1 MKGAVTGWLAAGLM
15 LLACVG
21 VGCDRGD
28 PAPSESQL
36 AAAESR
42 RSDELEQIASTLD
55 ASLEAAE
62 LGVWRVV
69 EPVTFRHGVSAE
81 THSPLVGTISF
92 TCMFPITIEGTEH
105 ENLVRQNGRLVFHQ
119 DQWRLQQVGVSFKYF
134 NENDFTDESDLLAAS
149 LLDGG
154 KLTVLKSVWT
164 TTVRDTAELQLA
176 ARELERAEA
185 EQDQEEA
192 AALKKAE
199 ADAEAE
205 AKRAKRAK
213 RDSLTE
219 AARLKVMAAR
229 LTKIA
234 QAANSSLGA
243 TIEGVD
249 GLRLTGEVEVEV
261 ELSEDSFRG
270 RVSFEAMPRDVTVEY
285 LSARFGRP
293 WLYEGLKA
301 GGGWDGPSRQV
312 LSAFLDRRL
321 SEPAADEE

>member
-1 MKGAVTGWLAAGLM
+1 MKGAVSGWRAAGLM

-21 VGCDRGD
+21 VGCDRGV
-28 PAPSESQL
+28 PAQSESQL
-36 AAAESR
+36 AATENR
-42 RSDELEQIASTLD
+42 RSDELEQIASALD

-62 LGVWRVV
+62 LGEWRVV

-81 THSPLVGTISF
+81 TDSPLVGTISF

-105 ENLVRQNGRLVFHQ
+105 ENLVRQHGRLVFHR

-154 KLTVLKSVWT
+154 KLTVLKSVWA
-164 TTVRDTAELQLA
+164 TTVRDTVELQLA
-176 ARELERAEA
+176 ARQLERAEA
-185 EQDQEEA
+185 EQADEEA
-192 AALKKAE
+192 VALKKAE

-205 AKRAKRAK
+205 AKRAK

-249 GLRLTGEVEVEV
+249 GLRLTGAVEVEV

-270 RVSFEAMPRDVTVEY
+270 RVSFAAMPRDVTVEY
-285 LSARFGRP
+285 ISARFGRP
-293 WLYEGLKA
+293 WVYEGLEA

>member
-1 MKGAVTGWLAAGLM
+1 M
-15 LLACVG
+15 
-21 VGCDRGD
+21 
-28 PAPSESQL
+28 
-36 AAAESR
+36 
-42 RSDELEQIASTLD
+42 
-55 ASLEAAE
+55 
-62 LGVWRVV
+62 
-69 EPVTFRHGVSAE
+69 
-81 THSPLVGTISF
+81 
-92 TCMFPITIEGTEH
+92 
-105 ENLVRQNGRLVFHQ
+105 
-119 DQWRLQQVGVSFKYF
+119 
-134 NENDFTDESDLLAAS
+134 
-149 LLDGG
+149 
-154 KLTVLKSVWT
+154 
-164 TTVRDTAELQLA
+164 QLA

-205 AKRAKRAK
+205 AKRAK